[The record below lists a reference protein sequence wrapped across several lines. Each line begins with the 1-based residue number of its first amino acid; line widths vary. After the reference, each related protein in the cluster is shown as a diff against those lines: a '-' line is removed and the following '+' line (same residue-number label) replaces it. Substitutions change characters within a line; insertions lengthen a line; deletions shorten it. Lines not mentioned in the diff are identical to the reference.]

1 MEPEV
6 WSVAFVKDQW
16 TRAVKQP
23 SGEVVRERKPARWG
37 KGKRWLAVWHGPN
50 GDEVSMAFETKI
62 AAERHGNAMETD
74 IARGEYIDPAAGK
87 MRLAE
92 VAERWMKS
100 RSVDPSS
107 EIQYESKWR
116 LHVAPTF
123 GKRQV
128 KSIKPSEIA
137 VWLKELTATFGPS
150 TARSAFLVL
159 FGCLE
164 LAVEDEALKKNPAK
178 SKLVKRPPTVDP
190 SIVVWPDETVDAII
204 AAHPEQYRLIP
215 IIGDAAGLRQGE
227 IFGLSPDDFDFEERV
242 IRVRRQVKKLGKDFV
257 FALPKNDKVRT
268 VPMPDSV
275 AELVQEHIARFGTTE
290 VSLPWERLDGDLQA
304 VRLMFTWSD
313 GKQIRARNFDETIW
327 KPSLA
332 LAGVIPPPPETTAAA
347 ATLSQ
352 IVRPA
357 CTLCGTTTPVS
368 RSRTG
373 STSRSSRSTW
383 AITTRASH
391 FASTRI
397 FCRRRT
403 TARVRPSIGGSR
415 GSVCG

>member
-1 MEPEV
+1 M
-6 WSVAFVKDQW
+6 AFVKDQW
-16 TRAVKQP
+16 MRAVKQP
-23 SGEVVRERKPARWG
+23 DGEVVRERKPDRWG
-37 KGKRWLAVWHGPN
+37 KGKRWLAVWHDPN
-50 GDEVSMAFETKI
+50 GDEVSKAFETKI

-87 MRLAE
+87 ARLGE

-116 LHVAPTF
+116 PHVAPTF
-123 GKRQV
+123 GKWQV
-128 KSIKPSEIA
+128 KSIKPTQIA
-137 VWLKELTATFGPS
+137 IWLKELTATCGPP
-150 TARSAFLVL
+150 TTRSAFLVL

-178 SKLVKRPPTVDP
+178 SKLVKRPLTVDT

-204 AAHPEQYRLIP
+204 DAHPEPYRLIP

-242 IRVRRQVKKLGKDFV
+242 IRVCRQVKKLGKDFV
-257 FALPKNDKVRT
+257 FALPKNDKMRI
-268 VPMPDSV
+268 VPMPDTV
-275 AELVQEHIARFGTTE
+275 ADLAQDHIARFGTPR
-290 VSLPWERLDGDLQA
+290 SLRHGSGSMARCRPFGSCSRGRMASRSERGTSTRQSGSLHSH
-304 VRLMFTWSD
+304 W
-313 GKQIRARNFDETIW
+313 RASSRY
-327 KPSLA
+327 
-332 LAGVIPPPPETTAAA
+332 PPGTTAAA
-347 ATLSQ
+347 ATSSQ

-357 CTLCGTTTPVS
+357 CTPYGTTTPAS
-368 RSRTG
+368 HSRTG
-373 STSRSSRSTW
+373 STSRSLRSTW

-391 FASTRI
+391 VASTRI

-403 TARVRPSIGGSR
+403 TVRVGPSIGGSR